1 MPIFE
6 GVRDTVNKLFRPV
19 TWSLISQDDGTEI
32 EGDYPAMNVTENI
45 EADWAEQDT
54 IGRDQPILQ
63 FVGGKLD
70 TVTLELRVWAK
81 HRGILGRG
89 LQGDDIEARVE
100 QLRSLP
106 RRDPDFGRPHVWLFS
121 IGTQFSKRVV
131 VRSVGNI
138 SYDRVRSDGSLR
150 GATFSIT
157 FLRYEPFSATA
168 LAEGESLV
176 TPARSGESYEHIAQR
191 VLGDPILGEALRR
204 RNPDRRVL
212 AVNDLVHV
220 PSRRILR
227 DEINPLTPQS
237 LPLRTGDAQRA
248 NLIEAFRDRGQATVS
263 HVLLEDWD

>member
-1 MPIFE
+1 MPVFD
-6 GVRDTVNKLFRPV
+6 GVRDTISKLVRPV

-32 EGDYPAMNVTENI
+32 EGDYPVMNLVENI

-70 TVTLELRVWAK
+70 TVTVELRVWAK
-81 HRGILGRG
+81 HRGVLGTG
-89 LQGDDIEARVE
+89 LRADDIEERVE
-100 QLRSLP
+100 QIKGLA

-121 IGTQFSKRVV
+121 VGSQFSKRVV

-138 SYDRVRSDGSLR
+138 SYDRVRHDGSLR
-150 GATFSIT
+150 GATFSLT
-157 FLRYEPFSATA
+157 LARYEPFSATA
-168 LAEGESLV
+168 LAEGESV
-176 TPARSGESYEHIAQR
+176 ITPAREGETYEHIAQR
-191 VLGDPILGEALRR
+191 ILGDATLGEALRR

-227 DEINPLTPQS
+227 DEITPLTPQS
-237 LPLRTGDAQRA
+237 LPLKSGDAQRT
-248 NLIEAFRDRGQATVS
+248 NLIAAFGDRGQPTVS
-263 HVLLEDWD
+263 HLLLEDWD